1 MNTNFGKTI
10 RVVICNDDARAI
22 ESKLDMLPDYHI
34 AKVFMSNCV
43 IAHDERQQAYADE
56 LASEGKDRALL
67 GTVSFPIF
75 CANEVFK
82 YLGSDDNVFDNA
94 PDFIDEIL
102 SFS

>member
-56 LASEGKDRALL
+56 LVSEGKEPSIL
-67 GTVSFPIF
+67 GTVPFPIF
-75 CANEVFK
+75 CANEVFE
-82 YLGSDDNVFDNA
+82 YLDSADNVFDNA
-94 PDFIDEIL
+94 PDFIEQIL
-102 SFS
+102 SRR